1 MAQFLHK
8 ESHRHAALWIKTRV
22 IHVGSQSQ
30 ALKILHTGLPC
41 PMSYIKSLYDTPTS
55 CEIKSHP

>member
-8 ESHRHAALWIKTRV
+8 ESRRHAIKTRV
-22 IHVGSQSQ
+22 IHVDSQSQ
-30 ALKILHTGLPC
+30 ALKILHTGLPW